1 MDLCFINPIYCYSDS
16 YSYIYICVTTEDGS
30 GLKQKDTKTD
40 GEKRVILLHRFYF
53 KDLSDIP
60 FLYFDCLHTFNAS
73 ANLEIPS
80 RIRSGSSL
88 PNVNRT

>member
-1 MDLCFINPIYCYSDS
+1 MKDDHMKNGASHSIRQLI
-16 YSYIYICVTTEDGS
+16 S
-30 GLKQKDTKTD
+30 GPKQKDTKTD

-80 RIRSGSSL
+80 RIRCGSSL
-88 PNVNRT
+88 PNVKRT